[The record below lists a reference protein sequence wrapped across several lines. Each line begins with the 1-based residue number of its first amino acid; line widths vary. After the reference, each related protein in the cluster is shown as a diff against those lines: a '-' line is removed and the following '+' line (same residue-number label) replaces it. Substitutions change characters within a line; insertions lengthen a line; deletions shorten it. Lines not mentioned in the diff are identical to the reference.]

1 MIEHMITTV
10 MRSWELT
17 TNRLGT
23 FYSEFIL
30 KTDYS
35 IMLMMLLVTY
45 VSKTKNWC
53 LAYYMYIVVEKF
65 GHMKICLNVER
76 ASIHLVQVCTGPS
89 GKNTGHII
97 KNSNSYGCL
106 NTFAWSVEHHSNQ
119 PEVLQTYTVIEVVN
133 IQIKRSER
141 SLR

>member
-1 MIEHMITTV
+1 
-10 MRSWELT
+10 MRSCELT
-17 TNRLGT
+17 TNRLRT

-53 LAYYMYIVVEKF
+53 LAYYMYMVVEKF

-97 KNSNSYGCL
+97 KTVTVMVVSIPSPGL
-106 NTFAWSVEHHSNQ
+106 WNTIATSLKYS
-119 PEVLQTYTVIEVVN
+119 
-133 IQIKRSER
+133 KRT
-141 SLR
+141 L

>member
-76 ASIHLVQVCTGPS
+76 ASIHLVQV
-89 GKNTGHII
+89 
-97 KNSNSYGCL
+97 
-106 NTFAWSVEHHSNQ
+106 
-119 PEVLQTYTVIEVVN
+119 LQGRTLGILSKTVIVMVVSIPSPGLWN
-133 IQIKRSER
+133 TIATSLKYSKRT
-141 SLR
+141 L